1 MSRWLLGL
9 ASMSRSLRPPGRR
22 VSKRTRWIDP
32 LASIDETGSFEWN
45 KELYSELENL
55 SKKNAPSGPGR

>member
-1 MSRWLLGL
+1 MED
-9 ASMSRSLRPPGRR
+9 PPD

-45 KELYSELENL
+45 KELYSKLENL
-55 SKKNAPSGPGR
+55 SKKHAPSGPGR

>member
-9 ASMSRSLRPPGRR
+9 ASMSRSLRPPGRKQANALDR
-22 VSKRTRWIDP
+22 P
-32 LASIDETGSFEWN
+32 LGISIDETGSFEWN
-45 KELYSELENL
+45 KELYSKLENL